1 MHQWN
6 TLTIYRYRWDAWIE
20 LNEKRRTRGR
30 SSGIF
35 SRITFRNYFIVHGDL
50 YFELLSILGTPIY
63 LGSRGN
69 STSENLSKGF
79 SGCIRKF
86 VVNGH
91 EYELSKLSSKEIM
104 SLSNLSEYTLHV
116 MRYFDILIHWYFQMS
131 VLSINVASSNVFTE
145 EGVKVVLL
153 LAFALWDSEENS
165 AIRSLIWMWD
175 YRRYIYIIFDVFFL
189 LHIDTYV

>member
-116 MRYFDILIHWYFQMS
+116 MRYFDILIH
-131 VLSINVASSNVFTE
+131 
-145 EGVKVVLL
+145 
-153 LAFALWDSEENS
+153 
-165 AIRSLIWMWD
+165 
-175 YRRYIYIIFDVFFL
+175 
-189 LHIDTYV
+189 